1 MTKQKAISFRIK
13 LGLILPFGFYFFLY
27 VSCCRK
33 AAKILRLI
41 LCAPLKVLRLRMTE
55 WCVNIDCRSVVCAVT
70 IPPSRLRRATSL
82 YTKEAPVSANISLNC
97 HSEQK
102 RCVWENRKR
111 VRRICDGVAFPIFLW
126 WYVFNFPIGVCCCRF
141 TAKIL
146 RLILCAPLKVL
157 RLRMTEY
164 GVTQVV
170 AVWFVLFTDRRGR
183 RSLQTKK
190 GRTLYSFFLQ
200 I

>member
-1 MTKQKAISFRIK
+1 MKAQADCGVTVCLCGYNPYVTAPPCHLPLHKGGK
-13 LGLILPFGFYFFLY
+13 L
-27 VSCCRK
+27 
-33 AAKILRLI
+33 
-41 LCAPLKVLRLRMTE
+41 
-55 WCVNIDCRSVVCAVT
+55 
-70 IPPSRLRRATSL
+70 
-82 YTKEAPVSANISLNC
+82 VSANIILKC

-102 RCVWENRKR
+102 RCVWENKKR
-111 VRRICDGVAFPIFLW
+111 VRRICDEVASLIFLR
-126 WYVFNFPIGVCCCRF
+126 WYVFYFPIGVCCCRF

-146 RLILCAPLKVL
+146 RLFLCAPLKVF

>member
-1 MTKQKAISFRIK
+1 MLFVRLQSLRHGSAVPPPFTQRRRIVSANIILKCHSEQKRCVWENKKRVRRICD
-13 LGLILPFGFYFFLY
+13 GVASLIFLRWYVFYFPIE
-27 VSCCRK
+27 VSCCRR

-41 LCAPLKVLRLRMTE
+41 LCAPLEVLRLRMT
-55 WCVNIDCRSVVCAVT
+55 A
-70 IPPSRLRRATSL
+70 
-82 YTKEAPVSANISLNC
+82 
-97 HSEQK
+97 
-102 RCVWENRKR
+102 
-111 VRRICDGVAFPIFLW
+111 
-126 WYVFNFPIGVCCCRF
+126 
-141 TAKIL
+141 
-146 RLILCAPLKVL
+146 
-157 RLRMTEY
+157 Y